1 MWYWAIHGRRHP
13 SIVCLFSFKSNRL
26 PQFSCNPSDMWHEF
40 AHKIVGLEFEIFIK
54 NVVAVA
60 AYIRHSLS
68 QWPSRSQGWTFL
80 SSFLS
85 RNPSFIPA
93 YVTSRLCYKMAES
106 RDRSSS
112 TEPQLKFPGC
122 SHYRRRMD
130 NHFRCQQCRYN
141 EGLTL
146 CTQ

>member
-1 MWYWAIHGRRHP
+1 MVVVIRPSSAYFLSNQIGSLSFRAILQICGMNVHNN
-13 SIVCLFSFKSNRL
+13 I
-26 PQFSCNPSDMWHEF
+26 

-68 QWPSRSQGWTFL
+68 QWPSRSRGWTFL

-85 RNPSFIPA
+85 RNPSFIPD

-106 RDRSSS
+106 LDRSSS

-146 CTQ
+146 CMQ